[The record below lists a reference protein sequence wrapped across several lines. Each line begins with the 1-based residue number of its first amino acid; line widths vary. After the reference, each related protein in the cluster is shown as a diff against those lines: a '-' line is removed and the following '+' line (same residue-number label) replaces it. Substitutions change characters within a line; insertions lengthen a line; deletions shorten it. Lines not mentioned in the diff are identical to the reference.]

1 MGQCPVRTGRDG
13 AAADGQ
19 LRARIKQSR
28 ASSPSPLDARRRAIG
43 APGIAERRRRD
54 GRIVAARGGMDA
66 VRSRERRAS
75 VVGSMARSVRALV
88 PARAPRD
95 QP

>member
-1 MGQCPVRTGRDG
+1 MGQCPVRKGRDG

-19 LRARIKQSR
+19 SRARIKQSR

-66 VRSRERRAS
+66 VRLRERRAS